1 MLGLTSVDRV
11 SASDPKSALALQRL
25 VQAAVS
31 IVIHTEDLT
40 YLASATQECVKLISL
55 CTDYLCF

>member
-31 IVIHTEDLT
+31 ITIYSDTL
-40 YLASATQECVKLISL
+40 LILWLLQPNKNVELS
-55 CTDYLCF
+55 FSFF

>member
-31 IVIHTEDLT
+31 IVIYTEDLT
-40 YLASATQECVKLISL
+40 YLASATQEYVKLISL
-55 CTDYLCF
+55 Y